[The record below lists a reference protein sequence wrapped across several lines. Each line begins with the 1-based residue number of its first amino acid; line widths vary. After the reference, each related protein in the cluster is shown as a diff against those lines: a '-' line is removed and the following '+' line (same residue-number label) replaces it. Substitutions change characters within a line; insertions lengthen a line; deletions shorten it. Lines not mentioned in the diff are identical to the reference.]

1 MVILATTSSRA
12 KECAAAIERTTH
24 QKTQIAT
31 SLARA
36 VECLQTHDYD
46 VLVLDESFNHAE
58 IGRVNMLLNHAGLA
72 MPIYVN
78 LGLHGTEP
86 VTREVQNGMLR
97 LVREK
102 PAAMRSA
109 ENVLRGLL
117 RGEVTA
123 NLLNS
128 ELALREPSLS
138 EKTSPEK
145 SKSCTTSPRGCATSW
160 KARPQRRLENTP
172 TCRLPQ
178 PTNRGCERTSIV

>member
-1 MVILATTSSRA
+1 MVILVTTSPRA
-12 KECAAAIERTTH
+12 KECATAIEQTTH

-46 VLVLDESFNHAE
+46 ALVLDESFNHAE
-58 IGRVNMLLNHAGLA
+58 IGGANLLLNHAGSA

-78 LGLHGTEP
+78 LALHGTER

-97 LVREK
+97 FVREK
-102 PAAMRSA
+102 LAAMRSA
-109 ENVLRGLL
+109 ENVLRSLL

-123 NLLNS
+123 ILLNS

-138 EKTSPEK
+138 ESTAEK
-145 SKSCTTSPRGCATSW
+145 IHVMHELAEGMRLKLEGTPADGFGEPTHIPAAMAHEPRSRAY
-160 KARPQRRLENTP
+160 
-172 TCRLPQ
+172 
-178 PTNRGCERTSIV
+178 

>member
-78 LGLHGTEP
+78 LGLHGAEP

-138 EKTSPEK
+138 ENTARKIQVMHDLAERMRHELEGTPPEAFGEHAHMPAAA
-145 SKSCTTSPRGCATSW
+145 THEPR
-160 KARPQRRLENTP
+160 L
-172 TCRLPQ
+172 
-178 PTNRGCERTSIV
+178 RTH

>member
-1 MVILATTSSRA
+1 MPHSADGSDFMVILVTTSPRA
-12 KECAAAIERTTH
+12 RECAAAIEQTTH

-46 VLVLDESFNHAE
+46 VLVIDESFNHAE
-58 IGRVNMLLNHAGLA
+58 IGGVNLLLNHAGLA

-78 LGLHGTEP
+78 LALHGTER

-97 LVREK
+97 FVREK
-102 PAAMRSA
+102 LAAMRTA

-123 NLLNS
+123 ILLNS
-128 ELALREPSLS
+128 ELALREPALS
-138 EKTSPEK
+138 ASIAEK
-145 SKSCTTSPRGCATSW
+145 
-160 KARPQRRLENTP
+160 
-172 TCRLPQ
+172 
-178 PTNRGCERTSIV
+178 